1 MFYAAQYLE
10 TFWLNEYMQIFF
22 IYSKRP
28 IIFMSGRHRA
38 GTLISSPVFPAE
50 MLLLNYTLTL
60 HHLTRLGVL
69 KKRSSEM
76 HGYIYHE
83 AVMKGA
89 IY

>member
-1 MFYAAQYLE
+1 
-10 TFWLNEYMQIFF
+10 
-22 IYSKRP
+22 
-28 IIFMSGRHRA
+28 MSGRHGA
-38 GTLISSPVFPAE
+38 GTLNSSPVFPAE

-60 HHLTRLGVL
+60 HQLTTLGVL